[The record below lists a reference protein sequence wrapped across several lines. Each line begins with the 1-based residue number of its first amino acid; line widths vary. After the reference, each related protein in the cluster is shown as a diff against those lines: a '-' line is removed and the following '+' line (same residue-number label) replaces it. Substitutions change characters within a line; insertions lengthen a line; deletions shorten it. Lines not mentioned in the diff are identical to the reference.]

1 MSDTYRLGDPDFDA
15 MRADFYERCRY
26 HFADR
31 PEIVPPVVQDDIAA
45 TRARFYDMVER
56 HLRNLPA
63 TPSTPA
69 KKQKK
74 AKAPAV
80 VEQKVI
86 DGRPVEIE
94 KYGDG
99 TKDTKRDNAAD
110 ALNWLIVK
118 GCLNSRLDGPRS
130 DAALERAWSDG
141 NARRNT
147 ADELVDLFEKAELTP
162 LRSPDLGGT
171 PGGSFGPRFV
181 GISKVTAMMMVQDLR
196 RDMPPALM
204 TLLDRILLGNEHVWH
219 GKEKKQQARI
229 FQDVRLALD
238 FAAWALARQDGV
250 GAQEKAKQVLCQK
263 WELAGEWF
271 RTRSLRLAVH
281 QARVIK
287 RGIPS
292 RSKQTRRAR

>member
-1 MSDTYRLGDPDFDA
+1 MSDTYRLGDADFDFI
-15 MRADFYERCRY
+15 R
-26 HFADR
+26 
-31 PEIVPPVVQDDIAA
+31 
-45 TRARFYDMVER
+45 TRFYDMAER

-63 TPSTPA
+63 TPSTPL

-74 AKAPAV
+74 AKGPIAAP
-80 VEQKVI
+80 VEI

-118 GCLNSRLDGPRS
+118 GHLNSKMDGPRS

-141 NARRNT
+141 NARRTT
-147 ADELVDLFEKAELTP
+147 ADELVLLFERAELTP
-162 LRSPDLGGT
+162 LRSPDLEGT

-181 GISKVTAMMMVQDLR
+181 GLSKLVSQMIVQDLR

-204 TLLDRILLGNEHVWH
+204 ALLERVLLGNEHVWH
-219 GKEKKQQARI
+219 GREKKQQARI

-238 FAAWALARQDGV
+238 FAAWGLARHGGV
-250 GAQEKAKQVLCQK
+250 AAQEKAKAHLCQK
-263 WELAGEWF
+263 WEVAGEWF
-271 RTRSLRLAVH
+271 RTKTLRLAVH

-287 RGIPS
+287 RRGRKPG
-292 RSKQTRRAR
+292 KEGAR